1 MCGILGIV
9 AKAGEEPRLTENEVL
24 GMRDSMFRRGPDQAG
39 LKRRDNWI
47 LAHRRLA
54 VRDLS
59 ATGAQ
64 PMATPDGRFQLVYNG
79 ELYNDSELRLELES
93 QALVPGGFRGS
104 CDTETVLWAFA
115 AWGPAAFAKLR
126 GMFAIAIYD
135 RQEQCLHLARDPLGI
150 KPLYYHQGSGHQ
162 SSGEFVFASEIPAIL
177 AHPNISPEPDL
188 ALASSYL
195 TTLRTV
201 LGSRTLFEGVRSLE
215 PGQQLSFDAR
225 SGSLESRRFHNATAA
240 SERWTDMDSACA
252 EARAVMKD
260 SVRSHLTADVPISA
274 LLSGGLDS
282 TILCNLAQA
291 EVGDLH
297 TWCAGADDQSDPG
310 EDFHFAREVAESIGS
325 VHSEVRLGGDR
336 FRRDWAW
343 MIRELG
349 TPLSTPNEVAIHAV
363 CRDLRDK
370 GRVVTISGEGAD
382 ELFGGYELSMQAV
395 ADHMAQHGS
404 SRGGA
409 YHLKASAWISPDTK
423 SKLLNPGIW
432 NQLDGDSFLNDH
444 YDRLYARCES
454 EAGEGASGLEPH
466 LRFLRH
472 NNLTG
477 LLGRLDSS
485 SMLASVEGRTPFAD
499 TRVLQFAE
507 SLPMECKFQSEGNAS
522 QGGTATLCAVRGK
535 RVLRRAWRERIATSI
550 ETRPKHSFPLPFQSW
565 MAEVTPVLE
574 RSTFAR
580 EFFDQGL
587 RRELAANPE
596 TYWQCAWPMLNL
608 ALWGERWWG

>member
-9 AKAGEEPRLTENEVL
+9 AKAGEQPQLTENQILE
-24 GMRDSMFRRGPDQAG
+24 MRDRMLRRGPDQAG
-39 LKRRDNWI
+39 LKRQENWI

-54 VRDLS
+54 VRELS
-59 ATGAQ
+59 VAGAQ
-64 PMATPDGRFQLVYNG
+64 PMATPDGRYEVVYNG
-79 ELYNDSELRLELES
+79 ELYNDIELRLELES
-93 QALVPGGFRGS
+93 KALVPGGFRGS

-115 AWGPAAFAKLR
+115 AWGPAAFAKFR

-135 RQEQCLHLARDPLGI
+135 RLEQCLHLARDPLGI
-150 KPLYYHQGSGHQ
+150 KPLYYHQ
-162 SSGEFVFASEIPAIL
+162 SSEEIVFASEIPAIL
-177 AHPNISPEPDL
+177 AHPRISPEPDL

-201 LGSRTLFEGVRSLE
+201 LGSRTLFKGVRSLE
-215 PGQQLSFDAR
+215 PGQQLCFDAR
-225 SGSLESRRFHNATAA
+225 SGDFQSSRFHRATAA
-240 SERWTDMDSACA
+240 SEQWTDMESACA
-252 EARAVMKD
+252 EARAVMED
-260 SVRSHLTADVPISA
+260 SVRSHLTSDVPISA

-282 TILCNLAQA
+282 TILCNLAQT
-291 EVGDLH
+291 ELGDLH
-297 TWCAGADDQSDPG
+297 TWCAGGDDQSDAG
-310 EDFHFAREVAESIGS
+310 EDFNFAREVAQSIGS

-343 MIRELG
+343 MVGELG
-349 TPLSTPNEVAIHAV
+349 QPLSTPNEVAIHAV

-395 ADHMAQHGS
+395 ADHMAEHGS
-404 SRGGA
+404 SHGGA
-409 YHLKASAWISPDTK
+409 YHLGASAWIAPATK
-423 SKLLNPGIW
+423 SKLLNPSIW
-432 NQLDGDSFLNDH
+432 NQLDGDSFLNEH
-444 YDRLYARCES
+444 YARLYARCES
-454 EAGEGASGLEPH
+454 EAGEGASELEPH

-477 LLGRLDSS
+477 LLQRLDSS

-507 SLPMECKFQSEGNAS
+507 SLPMATKFRPEEKDS

-535 RVLRRAWRERIATSI
+535 LVLRRAWRERIATSI

-565 MAEVTPVLE
+565 MDEVTPVLE
-574 RSTFAR
+574 RSGFAR
-580 EFFDQGL
+580 EFFDKGL
-587 RRELAANPE
+587 RKELAASPE
-596 TYWQCAWPMLNL
+596 AYWQCAWPMLNL